1 MTFKYFCKK
10 TAGKKKKIPAW
21 GNTKTRRQKLHTK
34 FQKKFTRKEMVK
46 DWGKQA
52 FCTFFIRKV
61 FRVIVRWKL
70 FNKQCMLPQTFV

>member
-21 GNTKTRRQKLHTK
+21 GNTKTRQKLHTE